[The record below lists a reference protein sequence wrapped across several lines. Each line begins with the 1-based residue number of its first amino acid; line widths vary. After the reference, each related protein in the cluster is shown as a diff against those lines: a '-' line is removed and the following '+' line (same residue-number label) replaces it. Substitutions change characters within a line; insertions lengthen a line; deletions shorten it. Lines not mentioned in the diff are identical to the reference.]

1 MTLSLFSLVPLG
13 SCARK
18 AAALAA
24 GFAMT
29 AVMPG
34 CIMTPKACTEMG
46 CSDTFTITAATA
58 NKSWTPGE
66 YTLELAVD
74 GNAVSCAYSW
84 TNTPKV
90 GGSGVFVQCS
100 PTVSVS
106 IDAVTICTETRRGD
120 AVSQSCVPA
129 PGQFT
134 QLLAIQGTPARV
146 DVVVRRDGALLGE
159 RSFTPAYRTWYP
171 NGEDCG
177 PACRGDAQDWSLP

>member
-1 MTLSLFSLVPLG
+1 MTLSLFSLAPLG
-13 SCARK
+13 SRARK

-24 GFAMT
+24 GFAMAA
-29 AVMPG
+29 AVSG
-34 CIMTPKACTEMG
+34 CIMNPKACTEMA
-46 CSDTFTITAATA
+46 CSDGFSVTAATA
-58 NKSWTPGE
+58 DKSWPAGE

-90 GGSGVFVQCS
+90 GDGGVFVQCS

-106 IDAVTICTETRRGD
+106 INPVTICTETRRGD
-120 AVSQSCVPA
+120 AVSQSCTPA

-134 QLLAIQGTPARV
+134 QLLAVGGTPTRV

-171 NGEDCG
+171 NGEGCG
-177 PACRGDAQDWSLP
+177 PACRQDTQDWALP

>member
-13 SCARK
+13 SCVRTT
-18 AAALAA
+18 AALAA
-24 GFAMT
+24 GFAV
-29 AVMPG
+29 ASAMPG
-34 CIMTPKACTEMG
+34 CIMNQKQCTEMA

-58 NKSWTPGE
+58 NKSWAAGE

-84 TNTPKV
+84 TNTPNV

-106 IDAVTICTETRRGD
+106 VNAVEICTETRRGGG
-120 AVSQSCVPA
+120 VSQSCVPA

-134 QLLAIQGTPARV
+134 QQLAIRGTPARV

-177 PACRGDAQDWSLP
+177 PGCRQDAQDWALP